1 MESQTS
7 NAETKVRLTKD
18 EKTELLR
25 LARAAIQRRIRG
37 ELRPTV
43 EHKPGEPVKE
53 WGAFVTLHKQG
64 MLRGCIGSLEGR
76 GDLKDT
82 IVEMAESAAFQDPRF
97 MPLSEDE
104 LPYTDIEISVLTPME
119 PVKDTSDI
127 EVGRH
132 GLMVQKG
139 PFSGLLLPQVASE
152 RNWDRTTFLN
162 ETCRKAGLPKDAWK
176 DEDTRILMFSAEVF
190 DEHGD

>member
-7 NAETKVRLTKD
+7 NAETKPRLTKD
-18 EKTELLR
+18 EKNELLR

-37 ELRPTV
+37 ESRPTV
-43 EHKPGEPVKE
+43 EHKVGEPVKE

-97 MPLSEDE
+97 MPLNEDE
-104 LPYTDIEISVLTPME
+104 LPYTEIEISVLTPME

-132 GLMVQKG
+132 GLMVKKG
-139 PFSGLLLPQVASE
+139 PFSGLLLPQVATE

-176 DEDTRILMFSAEVF
+176 DKDTSILMFSAEVF
-190 DEHGD
+190 DEHGA